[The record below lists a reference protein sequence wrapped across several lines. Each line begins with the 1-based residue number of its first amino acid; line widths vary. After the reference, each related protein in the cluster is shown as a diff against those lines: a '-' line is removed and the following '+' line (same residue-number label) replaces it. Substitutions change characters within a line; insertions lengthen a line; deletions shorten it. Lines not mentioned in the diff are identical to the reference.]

1 MLFYANLQVIYS
13 APRVSVWS
21 CRHQLVLV
29 LGRLCKLYHGT
40 EMNQSSLNHFSNTA
54 HRYDMLAISALTE
67 QQYVKNKTI
76 KPLSRTMPMCWCEDC
91 HCSMCCKFHG
101 AAFTIFGEVNAE
113 DFRYQQACKAPERD

>member
-1 MLFYANLQVIYS
+1 MRRTKNKSMLFYANLQVIYS

-21 CRHQLVLV
+21 CQHQLVL
-29 LGRLCKLYHGT
+29 GRVCTLYHGT

-76 KPLSRTMPMCWCEDC
+76 KSLSRTML
-91 HCSMCCKFHG
+91 MCCKFHG
-101 AAFTIFGEVNAE
+101 AAFTIFGEVKAE
-113 DFRYQQACKAPERD
+113 DFRYQQVCKAPERD